1 MPARFFLAARGRWR
15 TGSRPFKQRPSRES
29 VRANDLITS
38 LQKRKDDGK
47 GDLYSRLP
55 EIEAEIAALV
65 TLPRDELI
73 ERCAVRSR
81 RDPNYVRSETILYFL
96 RSTRG
101 DNSTALFDRL
111 FRILSARVIAA
122 LPRVD
127 SVDGETTSATN
138 SEIRDAVYGRFE
150 ELLARDRLGY
160 EEGLDFFEV
169 RFDAGISKLK
179 IAAQRKAWR
188 DEKRHIAIEFDPE
201 TNEPSQE
208 VEEAYATFKRKLDIN
223 FDDPAFRLR
232 LDAAIDTLPKEQIGV
247 IQMLLLDFQMDAN
260 DPEVVTIA
268 STLDCHEK
276 TVRNRRDRA
285 VERLQAILFPGDD
298 Q

>member
-1 MPARFFLAARGRWR
+1 MNTP
-15 TGSRPFKQRPSRES
+15 
-29 VRANDLITS
+29 

-47 GDLYSRLP
+47 GELYSRLP
-55 EIEAEIAALV
+55 EVEAEIVALAS
-65 TLPRDELI
+65 LSRDELI

-81 RDPNYVRSETILYFL
+81 RDPSYVRSETILYFL

-101 DNSTALFDRL
+101 DNSSALFDRL
-111 FRILSARVIAA
+111 FRILSARITAA

-127 SVDGETTSATN
+127 SLDGKTSSATN

-150 ELLARDRLGY
+150 ELLASDRQGY

-188 DEKRHIAIEFDPE
+188 DENRYIPIEFDPE
-201 TNEPSQE
+201 TNEPSRE
-208 VEEAYATFKRKLDIN
+208 VEEAYLEFKHKVDIN
-223 FDDPAFRLR
+223 FDDPDFRLR

-247 IQMLLLDFQMDAN
+247 IHMLLQDFQMHSK
-260 DPEVVTIA
+260 DPEVLTIA
-268 STLDCHEK
+268 KALGCDEK
-276 TVRNRRDRA
+276 TVRNRRNRA